1 MVNVGIKG
9 GKFQRA
15 KFKVQRR
22 NRRSGDGIVGFRVE
36 SIDNRV
42 EMGW

>member
-1 MVNVGIKG
+1 MLESKGANFKEQSSKFRDGIAG
-9 GKFQRA
+9 
-15 KFKVQRR
+15 
-22 NRRSGDGIVGFRVE
+22 GDGIVGFRVE